1 MAQFRSKP
9 FGVTKNGDKV
19 DEYIIS
25 NPGGLEIS
33 VLNYGCVIKNLFVP
47 TKTGPVDVVVG
58 HDTLADYE
66 ADFNSSGST
75 CCGAF
80 VGRYANRIENA
91 EFSLSGKTYK
101 LEANNGKNHLHGTFP
116 RKIYDVK
123 MFGDTLLME
132 TESPAGEDGFPG
144 NLKVSVRYILTPD
157 NTLRMDYRVSTD
169 EDTIINL
176 TNHTYFNLDGGGNVL
191 GQKLR
196 IYASN
201 YLEGNNETCPT
212 GKILPVDGTPMDFR
226 TGKPL
231 GRDLDTGF
239 YQTTMAGGGFDH
251 CYVLD
256 RPRGAS
262 QSLCAWASSDK
273 TGISMKMYTTQPG
286 IQLYTGNFLQN
297 CPSPGKGGVP
307 LEKYGGFALET
318 QHFPCSPS
326 HPEFPTTV
334 LRAGKV
340 FRANTTLR
348 FFTGRQCGRF
358 VSKYQP
364 QQRAA
369 LLRELPFADFFG
381 CPLHAFRTKNLCNS
395 SYWQKKMQQKYIFI
409 KEPVLDSRCKKAVS
423 FRQAEHK
430 GSVRSNIWNKRGTGH
445 GYFGFR
451 RRRLHRQPHLHRA
464 SECRLRRRRGGQL
477 L

>member
-9 FGVTKNGDKV
+9 FGVTQNGDKV

-47 TKTGPVDVVVG
+47 TKTGRVDVVVG

-91 EFSLSGKTYK
+91 EFSPSGKTYK

-169 EDTIINL
+169 EDTIITL

-348 FFTGRQCGRF
+348 FFTGRQCGR
-358 VSKYQP
+358 
-364 QQRAA
+364 
-369 LLRELPFADFFG
+369 L
-381 CPLHAFRTKNLCNS
+381 
-395 SYWQKKMQQKYIFI
+395 
-409 KEPVLDSRCKKAVS
+409 
-423 FRQAEHK
+423 
-430 GSVRSNIWNKRGTGH
+430 
-445 GYFGFR
+445 
-451 RRRLHRQPHLHRA
+451 
-464 SECRLRRRRGGQL
+464 
-477 L
+477 

>member
-1 MAQFRSKP
+1 MAQFLSKP

-33 VLNYGCVIKNLFVP
+33 VLNYGCVIKNLSVP

-286 IQLYTGNFLQN
+286 IQLYTGNFLQD

-348 FFTGRQCGRF
+348 FFTGRQCGR
-358 VSKYQP
+358 
-364 QQRAA
+364 
-369 LLRELPFADFFG
+369 L
-381 CPLHAFRTKNLCNS
+381 
-395 SYWQKKMQQKYIFI
+395 
-409 KEPVLDSRCKKAVS
+409 
-423 FRQAEHK
+423 
-430 GSVRSNIWNKRGTGH
+430 
-445 GYFGFR
+445 
-451 RRRLHRQPHLHRA
+451 
-464 SECRLRRRRGGQL
+464 
-477 L
+477 

>member
-25 NPGGLEIS
+25 NPGGLEVS

-101 LEANNGKNHLHGTFP
+101 LEANNGRNHLHGTFP

-297 CPSPGKGGVP
+297 CPSPGKGGV
-307 LEKYGGFALET
+307 LLET

-348 FFTGRQCGRF
+348 FFTGRQCGR
-358 VSKYQP
+358 
-364 QQRAA
+364 
-369 LLRELPFADFFG
+369 L
-381 CPLHAFRTKNLCNS
+381 
-395 SYWQKKMQQKYIFI
+395 
-409 KEPVLDSRCKKAVS
+409 
-423 FRQAEHK
+423 
-430 GSVRSNIWNKRGTGH
+430 
-445 GYFGFR
+445 
-451 RRRLHRQPHLHRA
+451 
-464 SECRLRRRRGGQL
+464 
-477 L
+477 

>member
-1 MAQFRSKP
+1 MDEAGAALPWPKIMKKEASLMAQFRSKP
-9 FGVTKNGDKV
+9 FGVTQNGDKV

-47 TKTGPVDVVVG
+47 TKTGMVDVVVG

-348 FFTGRQCGRF
+348 FFTGRQCGR
-358 VSKYQP
+358 
-364 QQRAA
+364 
-369 LLRELPFADFFG
+369 L
-381 CPLHAFRTKNLCNS
+381 
-395 SYWQKKMQQKYIFI
+395 
-409 KEPVLDSRCKKAVS
+409 
-423 FRQAEHK
+423 
-430 GSVRSNIWNKRGTGH
+430 
-445 GYFGFR
+445 
-451 RRRLHRQPHLHRA
+451 
-464 SECRLRRRRGGQL
+464 
-477 L
+477 

>member
-1 MAQFRSKP
+1 M
-9 FGVTKNGDKV
+9 
-19 DEYIIS
+19 
-25 NPGGLEIS
+25 
-33 VLNYGCVIKNLFVP
+33 
-47 TKTGPVDVVVG
+47 DVVVG
-58 HDTLADYE
+58 HDTLADYQ

-212 GKILPVDGTPMDFR
+212 GPHPARGRHADGLPRRQAFGP
-226 TGKPL
+226 
-231 GRDLDTGF
+231 
-239 YQTTMAGGGFDH
+239 
-251 CYVLD
+251 
-256 RPRGAS
+256 RPRHRVLPDHHGGRR
-262 QSLCAWASSDK
+262 LR
-273 TGISMKMYTTQPG
+273 PL
-286 IQLYTGNFLQN
+286 LY
-297 CPSPGKGGVP
+297 PRPAPGVP
-307 LEKYGGFALET
+307 A
-318 QHFPCSPS
+318 
-326 HPEFPTTV
+326 
-334 LRAGKV
+334 
-340 FRANTTLR
+340 
-348 FFTGRQCGRF
+348 
-358 VSKYQP
+358 
-364 QQRAA
+364 
-369 LLRELPFADFFG
+369 
-381 CPLHAFRTKNLCNS
+381 
-395 SYWQKKMQQKYIFI
+395 
-409 KEPVLDSRCKKAVS
+409 
-423 FRQAEHK
+423 
-430 GSVRSNIWNKRGTGH
+430 
-445 GYFGFR
+445 
-451 RRRLHRQPHLHRA
+451 RA
-464 SECRLRRRRGGQL
+464 SAPGRPATRPASA
-477 L
+477 

>member
-47 TKTGPVDVVVG
+47 TKTGLVDVVVG

-226 TGKPL
+226 NGKPL
-231 GRDLDTGF
+231 GPLLCPRPAPGCQPEPLRLGVQRQDRHQHEDVHHP
-239 YQTTMAGGGFDH
+239 AGHPALHRQLPAELPLSRQGR
-251 CYVLD
+251 
-256 RPRGAS
+256 RP
-262 QSLCAWASSDK
+262 
-273 TGISMKMYTTQPG
+273 
-286 IQLYTGNFLQN
+286 
-297 CPSPGKGGVP
+297 
-307 LEKYGGFALET
+307 
-318 QHFPCSPS
+318 
-326 HPEFPTTV
+326 
-334 LRAGKV
+334 AGKV
-340 FRANTTLR
+340 
-348 FFTGRQCGRF
+348 
-358 VSKYQP
+358 
-364 QQRAA
+364 
-369 LLRELPFADFFG
+369 
-381 CPLHAFRTKNLCNS
+381 
-395 SYWQKKMQQKYIFI
+395 
-409 KEPVLDSRCKKAVS
+409 
-423 FRQAEHK
+423 
-430 GSVRSNIWNKRGTGH
+430 
-445 GYFGFR
+445 
-451 RRRLHRQPHLHRA
+451 RRLCP
-464 SECRLRRRRGGQL
+464 
-477 L
+477 

>member
-9 FGVTKNGDKV
+9 FGVTQNGDKV

-47 TKTGPVDVVVG
+47 TKTGMVDVVVG

-297 CPSPGKGGVP
+297 CPPPARAASRWKSTAALPLRPSTSPAAP
-307 LEKYGGFALET
+307 LTRSSRRRCCGQAKSSG
-318 QHFPCSPS
+318 P
-326 HPEFPTTV
+326 
-334 LRAGKV
+334 
-340 FRANTTLR
+340 TLR
-348 FFTGRQCGRF
+348 SASSPA
-358 VSKYQP
+358 VS
-364 QQRAA
+364 AA
-369 LLRELPFADFFG
+369 VCKQISAAAKGSSLAGAVLC
-381 CPLHAFRTKNLCNS
+381 CPLRVLSMPCGLK
-395 SYWQKKMQQKYIFI
+395 IF
-409 KEPVLDSRCKKAVS
+409 AVH
-423 FRQAEHK
+423 Q
-430 GSVRSNIWNKRGTGH
+430 TG
-445 GYFGFR
+445 
-451 RRRLHRQPHLHRA
+451 
-464 SECRLRRRRGGQL
+464 
-477 L
+477 